1 MRAQRK
7 ARNAKRGGAS
17 MRVVA
22 GTLRG
27 RSIAGPQHE
36 GLRPTSD
43 RVRESLFNILAHG
56 IDDFSLDGARVIDL
70 FAGTG
75 ALGIEAISRGAAYC
89 LFVDS
94 EPDARALIR
103 DNVEAFG
110 LTGVTRIFRR
120 DATDLGP
127 AGTVAPFQLA
137 FLDPPYDKGWARGRS
152 TALDV
157 GKWLV
162 PGAIAVLEERASATI
177 TLPPAF
183 AELDR
188 RTYGDTQIVFARYA
202 RLGRLLGHQD
212 PQQDVDEQPR
222 EADREHR
229 QHHVAETH
237 QRRIPAE
244 PFGDAAA
251 HAADELALA
260 HAHQGLAE
268 RIVHHGGLLRDG
280 LSEVGR
286 KRSFW
291 P

>member
-1 MRAQRK
+1 
-7 ARNAKRGGAS
+7 

-27 RSIAGPQHE
+27 RAIAGPQHE

-56 IDDFSLDGARVIDL
+56 IDDFSLEGARVIDL

-94 EPDARALIR
+94 EPEARGLIR

-120 DATDLGP
+120 DAADLGP

-137 FLDPPYDKGWARGRS
+137 FLDPPYDKGLGER
-152 TALDV
+152 ALNALHD

-162 PGAIAVLEERASATI
+162 PGAIVVLEDRASVTI

-183 AELDR
+183 TELDR

-202 RLGRLLGHQD
+202 GSSGISIHSRM
-212 PQQDVDEQPR
+212 
-222 EADREHR
+222 
-229 QHHVAETH
+229 
-237 QRRIPAE
+237 
-244 PFGDAAA
+244 
-251 HAADELALA
+251 
-260 HAHQGLAE
+260 
-268 RIVHHGGLLRDG
+268 
-280 LSEVGR
+280 
-286 KRSFW
+286 
-291 P
+291 